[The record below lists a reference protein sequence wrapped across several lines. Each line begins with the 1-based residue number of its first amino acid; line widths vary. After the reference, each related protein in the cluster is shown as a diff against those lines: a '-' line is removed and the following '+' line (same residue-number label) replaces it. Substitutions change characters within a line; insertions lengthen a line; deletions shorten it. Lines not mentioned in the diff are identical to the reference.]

1 MDDEKSTALQRAHEL
16 IERGELEAAQE
27 VLAPLLERAADDP
40 ALWWVYAHAVRDSE
54 IGRAAL
60 QRVVTLD
67 PQYPGA
73 RELSES
79 LQELD
84 EPPLA
89 AEALTAAEAAQPSA
103 PDINI
108 DDWEDLQPV
117 LEAPAPAQTSRM
129 VAVVV
134 AAALL
139 LIIVGGALIAAG
151 VIDIEQLLAGFS
163 PTMAPA
169 VVLDEPAAESTEA
182 DTFSIGTAVPQEEIS
197 PVATAGEQAA
207 STEEPTLAAIAEQQ
221 ESTAE
226 AEPTV
231 AATAEPQSAAA
242 DEAPPA
248 TGLPP
253 AAPTTDDF
261 AAQSAALAPA
271 RDQDADAAAPADT
284 EAPSPSLEATATV
297 APTATNYPTETSA
310 PTATLEPT
318 ATPQPTVRPTFVP
331 LPRDEAQFVEKVVLQ
346 LAESDLQPWQA
357 SLNDTIVG
365 NTLVLQACAVPGPD
379 FNAKVGVIM
388 NALVAL
394 SEDIPS
400 ELDAVAAGMLN
411 CGEPEAA
418 LRIIGAE
425 VSLIRD
431 YAAGLIDD
439 KAFQR
444 EWQQLG

>member
-1 MDDEKSTALQRAHEL
+1 MDNQKSIALQRAHEL

-27 VLAPLLERAADDP
+27 VLAPLLETAADDP
-40 ALWWVYAHAVRDSE
+40 AMWWVYAHAVRDAE

-60 QRVVTLD
+60 QRALALD

-79 LQELD
+79 LNDLD

-89 AEALTAAEAAQPSA
+89 AEALTADESPQTAA

-117 LEAPAPAQTSRM
+117 LETPAPAQTSRL
-129 VAVVV
+129 VAIA

-139 LIIVGGALIAAG
+139 LLVIVGGALIAAG
-151 VIDIEQLLAGFS
+151 VIDIEQLLAGLP
-163 PTMAPA
+163 PTVEPA
-169 VVLDEPAAESTEA
+169 VVIDETAAEATEA

-197 PVATAGEQAA
+197 PVATARQQAA
-207 STEEPTLAAIAEQQ
+207 ATDEPTLAAIAEQQ
-221 ESTAE
+221 EDAAE
-226 AEPTV
+226 AAPAVADLPTV
-231 AATAEPQSAAA
+231 E
-242 DEAPPA
+242 
-248 TGLPP
+248 
-253 AAPTTDDF
+253 TTDEI
-261 AAQSAALAPA
+261 AAQSAAVAPA
-271 RDQDADAAAPADT
+271 RDQDADEAATAETAAPD
-284 EAPSPSLEATATV
+284 PSAENTATV
-297 APTATNYPTETSA
+297 APTATAAPTETRQPTATDAPTETPA
-310 PTATLEPT
+310 PTA
-318 ATPQPTVRPTFVP
+318 RPTFVP
-331 LPRDEAQFVEKVVLQ
+331 LPRDEAQFVEKVILQ
-346 LAESDLQPWQA
+346 LARTDLQPWQA
-357 SLNDTIVG
+357 SLTDTAVG

-379 FNAKVGVIM
+379 FNAKVGLIM

-394 SEDIPS
+394 AGEIPS

-411 CGEPEAA
+411 CSEPDAA

>member
-117 LEAPAPAQTSRM
+117 LEAPAPAQTSRV
-129 VAVVV
+129 VAVAV

-271 RDQDADAAAPADT
+271 DT

-297 APTATNYPTETSA
+297 APTATAEPTETSA

-394 SEDIPS
+394 AEDIPS